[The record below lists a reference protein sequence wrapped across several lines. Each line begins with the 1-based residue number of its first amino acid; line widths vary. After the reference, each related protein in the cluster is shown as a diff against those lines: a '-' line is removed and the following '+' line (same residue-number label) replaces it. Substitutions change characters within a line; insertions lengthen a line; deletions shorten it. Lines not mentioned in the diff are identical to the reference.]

1 MKKIKLVV
9 TDLDNTIYNWVDFYV
24 PSFLAMIQEL
34 SKLTGISQAELK
46 ASFKRIHEKY
56 RTTEYTFA
64 IQQLDVLQEIN
75 SGLDVKQILR
85 KYEPAIRAFRKTR
98 KKTLRLYEGVKE
110 TLTEIHNQGKKIAGR
125 TDALMFHAIM
135 RLKQLG
141 IEDLYDGIF
150 APPDHGFPPG
160 TTPEDVRFYN
170 NSMSYETKIP
180 IRVELNPSIR
190 KPDPRALLI
199 VLDHFNA
206 KPEETVYIGDSLLR
220 DALLAQKCGI
230 HDVYAEYGQKYDP
243 KHYEELLKITY
254 WPEEEIEK
262 EGSPSI
268 TEVKPTFVLSCFSE
282 LSHIIRGI
290 ESGTRLL

>member
-1 MKKIKLVV
+1 MKNIKLVV

-24 PSFLAMIQEL
+24 PSFLALIQEL

-56 RTTEYTFA
+56 RTSEYTFA

-75 SGLDVKQILR
+75 SGLDVKQILH

-110 TLTEIHNQGKKIAGR
+110 TLTEIRSQGKKIAGR
-125 TDALMFHAIM
+125 TDALMFHVTM

-141 IEDLYDGIF
+141 IEDLYNGIF
-150 APPDHGFPPG
+150 APPDHGFPLG
-160 TTPEDVRFYN
+160 TTPDDVRFYKD
-170 NSMSYETKIP
+170 STAYKTMIP
-180 IRVELNPSIR
+180 IKVELDPTIR

-199 VLDHFNA
+199 VLDHFNI

-220 DALLAQKCGI
+220 DVLLAQECGV

-243 KHYEELLKITY
+243 RHYEELLKITY
-254 WPEEEIEK
+254 WPEEEIGK
-262 EGSPSI
+262 DCSSSI
-268 TEVKPTFVLSCFSE
+268 AEIKPTFVVSSFSE
-282 LSHIIRGI
+282 LSHIIRKI
-290 ESGTRLL
+290 EIGT